1 MNRSGNKYS
10 LTADEIRGIKEE
22 AENAKLFLNSD
33 FLDSIFEKVVE
44 TVRNTQYQLIADK
57 SEELFDA
64 LNESIESTK
73 GSLQTKIDNNDTF
86 FDEIV
91 VKLQFGNE
99 THREIKDLQNEIMYM
114 IYTHN
119 YDYGRFTYLLESAVD
134 YDPAKLDE
142 LIDFLSQKEKELKYF
157 IESFFMNVKR
167 KKLDNR
173 FYPALGE
180 LFKPILSVYVE
191 FIKKCKREYEELR
204 DSINKAP
211 SNMVTGITP
220 QSTKSSKSNVE
231 RATSK
236 SENDFSDIPGLGD
249 SQAGV
254 PKSFGNKPNNQSRQK
269 QRFEVL
275 LESSGF
281 TKDEIEEMK
290 EDKLTFFDVNIFCPS
305 NKYTQVG
312 EWVEEKDK
320 SPKIHSPK
328 IHMPTVKYLEK
339 DKYGNAL
346 PTSLFDM
353 AYTMFSSNCPS
364 YNNTTINNQL
374 KNRTLKVW
382 LEANVNSM
390 FNRDAITYN
399 YKTYNNNYK
408 SKVILEGLYPDETT
422 ILIRMILGRASYFP
436 VSMNTTIL
444 MLDNAAVDE
453 YNKNYD

>member
-1 MNRSGNKYS
+1 MNRSGSIYS

-22 AENAKLFLNSD
+22 AENAKLFLNND
-33 FLDSIFEKVVE
+33 FLDSVFEKVVE

-64 LNESIESTK
+64 LNESIESTE
-73 GSLQTKIDNNDTF
+73 GSLQTKIDNNDTV

-114 IYTHN
+114 IYTHD

-142 LIDFLSQKEKELKYF
+142 LIDFLSQKEKELEYF
-157 IESFFMNVKR
+157 IESFVMNVKR

-180 LFKPILSVYVE
+180 LFNPILSVYVE

-204 DSINKAP
+204 DSINKAS

-281 TKDEIEEMK
+281 TKDEIEAMK
-290 EDKLTFFDVNIFCPS
+290 EDKLTFFDVNLFCPS
-305 NKYTQVG
+305 SKYTQV
-312 EWVEEKDK
+312 ESWVDEKDK
-320 SPKIHSPK
+320 SGVCPKIHSPD

-364 YNNTTINNQL
+364 YNNTDINKQL
-374 KNRTLKVW
+374 NNGTLKVW
-382 LEANVNSM
+382 LEAKVNSM
-390 FNRDAITYN
+390 NSKCTRDAITYIHN
-399 YKTYNNNYK
+399 YRL
-408 SKVILEGLYPDETT
+408 KVILEGLYPDETT
-422 ILIRMILGRASYFP
+422 ILIRMILGRASLIP
-436 VSMNTTIL
+436 VRMNTYIII
-444 MLDNAAVDE
+444 
-453 YNKNYD
+453 